1 MRDGGLEKHETK
13 AVRVPLAFPD
23 AATAAQFLQ
32 EASWA
37 YRAVVAD
44 LDETARSAA
53 WDEVR
58 EHLGRLET
66 AGGLE
71 TELEVIVGSGQRPG

>member
-1 MRDGGLEKHETK
+1 LVTPTSAARC
-13 AVRVPLAFPD
+13 PPD
-23 AATAAQFLQ
+23 
-32 EASWA
+32 EAP
-37 YRAVVAD
+37 VVAD

-58 EHLGRLET
+58 EHLGRFET